1 MINLQQIKNLYQLSR
16 DLSWKDIQV
25 LLQAAQAKSYG
36 VGELLIA
43 EGTFKKD
50 LFFIQEGLVRAFV
63 INKKG
68 DEITTLLRWEHQLV
82 ASLDNIF
89 LDKAATH
96 SYQALEPTQVLCLP
110 YDSLQNILAQNPKL
124 EANRKFFFQKH
135 LEEASRRINSF
146 ILLSPEER
154 YLELV
159 ESNPSLVNRV
169 PDKYLAHILGITPV
183 SLSRIR
189 KRLASKKK

>member
-1 MINLQQIKNLYQLSR
+1 MINLQQIKAFYQLSR
-16 DLSWKDIQV
+16 DLSFQDIQV
-25 LLQAAQAKSYG
+25 LLKAAQNQSYIA
-36 VGELLIA
+36 GEILIP

-50 LFFIQEGLVRAFV
+50 LFFIKKGLVRAFV

-96 SYQALEPTQVLCLP
+96 TYQALEPTQVLHLP
-110 YDSLQNILAQNPKL
+110 YDSLQNILAQHPKL

-135 LEEASRRINSF
+135 LEEASKKINSF

-159 ESNPSLVNRV
+159 DSNPSLVNRV
-169 PDKYLAHILGITPV
+169 PDKHIAHILGITPV